1 GWLAKLD
8 QALSAWDAHAAAEL
22 FDTDSYWR
30 DLIAFTWNLFTA
42 EGRDAIEEML
52 SATLSQVQPSG
63 WKVTDGEEPASLGG
77 VTEAWIE
84 FETAIGRG
92 KGQLRLKGDGD
103 DARAWT
109 LLTTMYELRGH
120 EEPAFD
126 RRPKGAEHGINRDRE
141 SWLDR

>member
-1 GWLAKLD
+1 MSDVLDAPAGTNPVTARATVEGWLAKLD
-8 QALSAWDAHAAAEL
+8 QALSAGDAHAAAEL

-30 DLIAFTWNLFTA
+30 DLIAFTWNFVTA
-42 EGRDAIEEML
+42 DGRDAIEEML
-52 SATLSQVQPSG
+52 SATLSRVQPSG
-63 WKVTDGEEPASLGG
+63 WKATDGEEPAGAGG

-109 LLTTMYELRGH
+109 LLTT
-120 EEPAFD
+120 
-126 RRPKGAEHGINRDRE
+126 
-141 SWLDR
+141 